1 MRKRSGIMIAAILVW
16 LLLPIQVF
24 AVDFSITETTIDAY
38 LQDDGDVHVTET
50 FTYEFDGEFQGITRT
65 IIPKEGTSI
74 VDVSAS
80 EAGTRLDV
88 ELEDDTYRIYRSG
101 EDETVTI
108 DFAYVIQGGVDV
120 YEDMAEFYWPF
131 FDSNNESEYEKMT
144 ITVHPPNP
152 TTEVI
157 AFGYDEAF
165 GTETIQDDGV
175 VVFDLGLV
183 ERGKNG
189 DIRVAYDRALF
200 SAVDRILDGT
210 IRNELLLEN
219 QNLKE
224 KAALFLQRQAAWEHI
239 ALYVTS
245 AYTLFLIGLLA
256 FAWRRNR
263 ATKLEAENRHVSH
276 SIIPEQVMSMP
287 ATVYYFCNE
296 ALDYG
301 EMLTVGLMDLVRKGN
316 VEGRD
321 DETYRL
327 VDRQTDHEHERKLLD
342 LLFGKIGSGIEFTF
356 KRMEI
361 YAENDDHQE
370 QLQEELAQYAKLI
383 RQEIDA
389 HQLFD
394 KQLKLRW
401 FTGLVSLLL
410 VPLAIFLA
418 IYELYMWLVI
428 SFALLLGL
436 LTFAF
441 LFKPRTIKGY
451 LIKKEWKEFKERFL
465 EMESNSW
472 HTLSEA
478 DKERALIFS
487 AGLND
492 EKLKGKNKTFI
503 QTAGD
508 EEEDGTLLFLLLMMS
523 TTANSEFGSVVETF
537 AHSSSSSSSGGTG
550 VGGGGGGSGAF

>member
-1 MRKRSGIMIAAILVW
+1 MRKRSGIMIAAILVL
-16 LLLPIQVF
+16 LLLPVQVF

-38 LQDDGDVHVTET
+38 LQDHGDVHVTET
-50 FTYEFDGEFQGITRT
+50 YTYEFDGEFQGITRT

-80 EAGTRLDV
+80 EAGTQLDV

-108 DFAYVIQGGVDV
+108 DFSYVIQGGVDV

-131 FDSNNESEYEKMT
+131 FDSNNESDYEKMT

-183 ERGKNG
+183 DSGKNG

-200 SAVDRILDGT
+200 SAVDGTLDGT
-210 IRNELLLEN
+210 IRNELLLEE
-219 QNLKE
+219 QDLKE
-224 KAALFLQRQAAWEHI
+224 KAALFLQRQATWENI
-239 ALYVTS
+239 AVYVTG
-245 AYTLFLIGLLA
+245 AYTLFLIGLLT
-256 FAWRRNR
+256 FAWRRSR
-263 ATKLEAENRHVSH
+263 ATKLEAEYGHVSH

-287 ATVYYFCNE
+287 ATVYYFRNYI
-296 ALDYG
+296 LGYG

-316 VEGRD
+316 VEVRD
-321 DETYRL
+321 DETYHL

-342 LLFGKIGSGIEFTF
+342 LLFGKIGSGAEFTF
-356 KRMEI
+356 KRLEI
-361 YAENDDHQE
+361 YAENADHQK
-370 QLQEELAQYAKLI
+370 QLQEELAQYAQLI

-410 VPLAIFLA
+410 VPVAIFLI
-418 IYELYMWLVI
+418 IYELYMWLAI
-428 SFALLLGL
+428 SFALLLVL

-441 LFKPRTIKGY
+441 LFQPKTPKGY
-451 LIKKEWKEFKERFL
+451 LIKKEWNDFKERFL
-465 EMESNSW
+465 EMESNGW
-472 HTLSEA
+472 YRLSEA

-492 EKLKGKNKTFI
+492 EKLKGKSKTFI
-503 QTAGD
+503 QTGD
-508 EEEDGTLLFLLLMMS
+508 EDEDGTLLFLLLMMS
-523 TTANSEFGSVVETF
+523 TTANSEFGSVVETS
-537 AHSSSSSSSGGTG
+537 AHSSSSSSSSGTG